1 MEVNA
6 LMFNGLWKESDE
18 NDSDDAIIQYPMQNY
33 LDNVMK
39 VVVSQYS
46 EPFPWGNI
54 SVKIPLWRRVIMR
67 FAQLLW
73 F

>member
-1 MEVNA
+1 
-6 LMFNGLWKESDE
+6 MFNGLWKESDE
-18 NDSDDAIIQYPMQNY
+18 NDSDAAIIQNPMKDY
-33 LDNVMK
+33 LDNIMK

-54 SVKIPLWRRVIMR
+54 NVKIPWWRRIVMR
-67 FAQLLW
+67 LAQLLW